1 MNAFEIVTV
10 AVTFLSLAVCLTR
23 YFRPGRALADLGH
36 QGAVWFDRREDREFG
51 ERPTEDAV
59 DAPIPHRPLRG
70 RY

>member
-1 MNAFEIVTV
+1 MSTFEIVTI

-36 QGAVWFDRREDREFG
+36 QGSTWFDHQEDLAIDQ
-51 ERPTEDAV
+51 RPIEDAI

>member
-1 MNAFEIVTV
+1 MNPLEIVTV

-36 QGAVWFDRREDREFG
+36 QGSTWFAHQEDLAIDQ
-51 ERPTEDAV
+51 RPIEDAN
-59 DAPIPHRPLRG
+59 DAPIPHRPLRA